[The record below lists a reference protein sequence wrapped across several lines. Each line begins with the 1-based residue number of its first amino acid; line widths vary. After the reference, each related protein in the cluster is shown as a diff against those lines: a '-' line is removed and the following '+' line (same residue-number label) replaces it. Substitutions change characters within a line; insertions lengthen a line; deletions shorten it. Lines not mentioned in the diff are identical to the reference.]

1 METHRGAALD
11 VLHAAGLLVLE
22 LGVVVDGVVGQPC
35 LETGVRVLVKLLI
48 YEKRNDFLNWS

>member
-1 METHRGAALD
+1 MTHRGAALD